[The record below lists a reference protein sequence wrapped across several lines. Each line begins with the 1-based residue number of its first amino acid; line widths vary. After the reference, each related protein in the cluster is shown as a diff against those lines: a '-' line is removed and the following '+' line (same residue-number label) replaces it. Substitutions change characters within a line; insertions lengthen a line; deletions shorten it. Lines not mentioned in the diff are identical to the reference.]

1 MQIYNKIP
9 EIKLIDNKKFLSLW
23 SNKIIDIKNFRLVRL
38 LNQLR
43 FFLLKIYN
51 SLNWKGW
58 NFFQNDDNKIKI

>member
-1 MQIYNKIP
+1 MV
-9 EIKLIDNKKFLSLW
+9 
-23 SNKIIDIKNFRLVRL
+23 NKIIDIKNYKLVRL